1 MGSFSKLK
9 DVLEEKESFVLVCHV
24 DPDGDAIGSLCA
36 MGEVLEA
43 NQKKVILVSKDNIPE
58 VFDFIDGVC
67 KISSD
72 WPSEYD
78 AIILLD
84 NGDFRRTGFQKE
96 ILEAKQAAIPVINI
110 DHHPKNDIWRI
121 ANINMANVEASSTS
135 EIIFELID
143 RLGWEV
149 TSTVAT
155 SLLAG
160 IFYDTGGFQHQNT
173 SKRVLDIT
181 GELLRKGGKL
191 KKISEKLISSKS
203 ISLFKLWGVALN
215 RLTIHPDYKISISFL
230 TQNDLVETGA
240 NEDEISGLVNLL
252 NTVVESRG
260 ALLLYESQDGKIKG
274 SLRTEKEDVDMSKL
288 AALLG
293 GGGHKKAAGF
303 SLTGKIV
310 KNKNGWEVA

>member
-9 DVLEEKESFVLVCHV
+9 DVLEEKESFVLVCHI

-43 NQKKVILVSKDNIPE
+43 NQKRATLVSKDNIPE
-58 VFDFIDGVC
+58 IFDFIDGVC
-67 KISSD
+67 KISSE
-72 WPSEYD
+72 WPSKYD

-96 ILEAKQAAIPVINI
+96 ILEAKQSGIPIINI

-121 ANINMANVEASSTS
+121 SNINMANIEASSTS
-135 EIIFELID
+135 EIIFELLE
-143 RLGWEV
+143 RLSWKI
-149 TSTVAT
+149 TPTVAT

-181 GELLRKGGKL
+181 GELLRRGGKL
-191 KKISEKLISSKS
+191 KKISERLISSRS
-203 ISLFKLWGVALN
+203 ISLFKLWGIALN
-215 RLTIHPDYKISISFL
+215 RLNIHPNYKISISFL
-230 TQNDLVETGA
+230 TRADLAETGSK
-240 NEDEISGLVNLL
+240 EEEISGLVNLL
-252 NTVVESRG
+252 NTAVESRG

-288 AALLG
+288 ATILG

-303 SLTGKIV
+303 SFNGKIV
-310 KNKNGWEVA
+310 KNKKGCEIA